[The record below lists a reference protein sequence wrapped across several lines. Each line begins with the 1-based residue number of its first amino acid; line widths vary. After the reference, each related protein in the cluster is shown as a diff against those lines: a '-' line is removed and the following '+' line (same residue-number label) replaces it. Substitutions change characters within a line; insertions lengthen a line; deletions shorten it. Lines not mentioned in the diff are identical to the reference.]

1 MKRRAARTGP
11 APLTPAPPPGRNRM
25 RFIYLLGMASPLI
38 VIAALLLAR

>member
-1 MKRRAARTGP
+1 MSDLIHRPRTADSHLLPEG
-11 APLTPAPPPGRNRM
+11 TDM